1 MSGAADPPTS
11 QGAAQRFT
19 ATIYKVGMNYC
30 IDTPARVSRALS
42 SAARVPVLGAVDGHE
57 FSTNMMRRADGGHR
71 VFLNAEVRAAA
82 AAGEGDRVAVELR
95 RDAEPHEPPA
105 PEDLRAA
112 LGRVDG
118 GLEALRAMPPG
129 MRRDALRSIESA
141 RRPETRA
148 RRVEQIVEI
157 VLERV
162 GR

>member
-1 MSGAADPPTS
+1 MSGAAGPPTS
-11 QGAAQRFT
+11 QDAPQLFDAI
-19 ATIYKVGMNYC
+19 IYRVGMNYC
-30 IDTPARVSRALS
+30 VDTPGRVSRAVGP
-42 SAARVPVLGAVDGHE
+42 AARVPVLGTVGGHE
-57 FSTNMMRRADGGHR
+57 FSTNMIRRADGRYR
-71 VFLNAEVRAAA
+71 VFLNAEVRVAAG
-82 AAGEGDRVAVELR
+82 AGEGDRVSVELR
-95 RDAEPHEPPA
+95 LDAEPREPPS

-129 MRRDALRSIESA
+129 MCRDALRSIESA

-162 GR
+162 RR